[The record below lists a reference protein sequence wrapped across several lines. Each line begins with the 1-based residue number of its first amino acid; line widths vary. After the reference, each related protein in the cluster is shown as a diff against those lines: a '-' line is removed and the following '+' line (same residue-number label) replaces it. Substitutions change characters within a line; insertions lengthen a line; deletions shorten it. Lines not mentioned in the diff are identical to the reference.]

1 MRPIALVIAAL
12 VFPLVWGYL
21 SEQILRRIW
30 PRRSNASN
38 ADAQGASGKHEPPT
52 PFLDYQI

>member
-1 MRPIALVIAAL
+1 MKPIVLILAAL

-30 PRRSNASN
+30 PHRMQASRT
-38 ADAQGASGKHEPPT
+38 DKHDPNNKKTQPT
-52 PFLDYQI
+52 QFPDYQI

>member
-1 MRPIALVIAAL
+1 MKPIVLITAAL

-30 PRRSNASN
+30 PRRKEAAKANEHSPNIP
-38 ADAQGASGKHEPPT
+38 HEQPT
-52 PFLDYQI
+52 QFLDYQI